1 MAEAS
6 QRTRTTVTTRVD
18 SPVPKRRTNKKK
30 KKAGI
35 STAVAIIIILVV
47 GWLVVNHNQQT
58 VAKPVAVRSGR

>member
-30 KKAGI
+30 KAGI
-35 STAVAIIIILVV
+35 STAVAIIIILLV

-58 VAKPVAVRSGR
+58 VTRPVAVRSGR